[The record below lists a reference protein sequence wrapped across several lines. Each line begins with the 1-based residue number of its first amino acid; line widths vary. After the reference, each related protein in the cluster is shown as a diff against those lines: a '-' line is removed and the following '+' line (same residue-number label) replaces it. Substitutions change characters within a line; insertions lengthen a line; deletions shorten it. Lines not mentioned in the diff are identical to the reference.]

1 MESVRQT
8 KEDFYVS
15 YLDLLNDAQY
25 RLQYYICCSQQLTQA
40 DETRDTFMVKATE
53 ELIEK
58 VAEDI
63 THRLSA
69 TYISDQ
75 NTELKGLIVDIALV
89 ENSGICLLVDCNA
102 ESNPQQIAIDKVV
115 SLI

>member
-1 MESVRQT
+1 MESAPQA

-15 YLDLLNDAQY
+15 CLDLLNDAQN
-25 RLQYYICCSQQLTQA
+25 RLQYYIYCSQQLTQA
-40 DETRDTFMVKATE
+40 DETRDKFMVKATE

-63 THRLSA
+63 THRLTA

-75 NTELKGLIVDIALV
+75 NTELKGLIVGIALV
-89 ENSGICLLVDCNA
+89 ENSGICLLVDCNDN
-102 ESNPQQIAIDKVV
+102 SNPQQIAIDNVV
-115 SLI
+115 SFI